1 MTAYIP
7 RFHDFDDM
15 TERRRLP
22 NTIRFLSKLLE
33 LVFFVLKPDQQ
44 SSIFLHC
51 AISWSCEEVVAQRGP
66 KSHKI
71 PPLKASFPPSAFHQ
85 RGITTSASRFH
96 VNRRLVDHQ
105 DFQASFR
112 ALESIS
118 IQLSLT
124 RGSGILE
131 AGF

>member
-22 NTIRFLSKLLE
+22 NTIRFLSKLFE

-66 KSHKI
+66 KITQNPSTKGFISAISVSPTRHSHPSTLISRK
-71 PPLKASFPPSAFHQ
+71 LKV
-85 RGITTSASRFH
+85 G
-96 VNRRLVDHQ
+96 
-105 DFQASFR
+105 
-112 ALESIS
+112 
-118 IQLSLT
+118 
-124 RGSGILE
+124 
-131 AGF
+131 